1 MADEN
6 RFWILA
12 GDTPTFESSATENL
26 NSPDGQVRTSA
37 WSVAVKPGTSAE
49 AWVQAYC
56 PKSTSPCTG
65 IQARAVAVSMDGHA
79 GLLVPFTDDVQAFIL
94 VDNRMYVVAEW
105 RPNSDGTVATYGGGQ
120 RLVEDYL
127 STMRLLPGGPAP
139 SASTPRPS

>member
-1 MADEN
+1 VVSEARTALEQMRTKAV
-6 RFWILA
+6 
-12 GDTPTFESSATENL
+12 SSAVPSEPAP
-26 NSPDGQVRTSA
+26 SPSA
-37 WSVAVKPGTSAE
+37 
-49 AWVQAYC
+49 
-56 PKSTSPCTG
+56 STSGEGKAVSCTGG

-139 SASTPRPS
+139 SASIPRPS